1 MAFNLLTPP
10 QARLLLGTRWFDFR
24 PLPAGLSD
32 AERERTMALTPQGDR
47 IFYAEVLNGYWAGNR
62 IRNVRVP
69 VKDTKIADGSRA
81 GSGSSLP
88 RAMVFRERVPKCA
101 LAKATTFLD
110 SSTGN

>member
-69 VKDTKIADGSRA
+69 VKDTAITCAARKILTNASPVLRRKKPP
-81 GSGSSLP
+81 P
-88 RAMVFRERVPKCA
+88 RR
-101 LAKATTFLD
+101 
-110 SSTGN
+110 SNG